1 MYPQLT
7 QMELDYL
14 ITGQLNKGGH
24 YMPVGNRVYYNK
36 ASRNILFIAG
46 EIHNADIQRDPN
58 EIVEFIDIDYG
69 SIDYTKNMIVG
80 IDTENKKV
88 ILQPIENE
96 QEKQIQELED
106 ALLLATENEVGGI
119 L

>member
-1 MYPQLT
+1 
-7 QMELDYL
+7 
-14 ITGQLNKGGH
+14 
-24 YMPVGNRVYYNK
+24 MPVGNRVYFNSS
-36 ASRNILFIAG
+36 AGNILFIAG
-46 EIHNADIQRDPN
+46 EIHNSDVQRDT
-58 EIVEFIDIDYG
+58 EEVVEFIDIDYE

-80 IDTENKKV
+80 VDVENKKV

-96 QEKQIQELED
+96 QEKQIREVED

>member
-1 MYPQLT
+1 MLQ
-7 QMELDYL
+7 
-14 ITGQLNKGGH
+14 
-24 YMPVGNRVYYNK
+24 VGNRVYYNPSSK
-36 ASRNILFIAG
+36 NILFIAG
-46 EIHNADIQRDPN
+46 EIHNAESQRDPD
-58 EIVEFIDIDYG
+58 EVVEFIDIPFG

-80 IDTENKKV
+80 VDTENKKV

-96 QEKQIQELED
+96 QEKQIRELED

>member
-1 MYPQLT
+1 MQ
-7 QMELDYL
+7 
-14 ITGQLNKGGH
+14 
-24 YMPVGNRVYYNK
+24 VGNRIYYN
-36 ASRNILFIAG
+36 ASTGNILFIAG
-46 EIHNADIQRDPN
+46 EIHNSDAQRDPD
-58 EIVEFIDIDYG
+58 EVVEFIDIDYG

-80 IDTENKKV
+80 VDTENKKI

-96 QEKQIQELED
+96 QEKQIRELED